1 MLADTDAGNV
11 VAAAHSGARWGY
23 SLPPLVLLLIPMLYM
38 GPGTG
43 RAADVAGAALVFLQG
58 LAKRSSAVVIWA
70 SHPSLAAIGGRG
82 AAVGQFEFRHP
93 GRS

>member
-23 SLPPLVLLLIPMLYM
+23 SLPPLVLLLIPMLYT

-43 RAADVAGAALVFLQG
+43 RAADVAGAALVFCKAWLNG
-58 LAKRSSAVVIWA
+58 PLLS
-70 SHPSLAAIGGRG
+70 
-82 AAVGQFEFRHP
+82 
-93 GRS
+93 